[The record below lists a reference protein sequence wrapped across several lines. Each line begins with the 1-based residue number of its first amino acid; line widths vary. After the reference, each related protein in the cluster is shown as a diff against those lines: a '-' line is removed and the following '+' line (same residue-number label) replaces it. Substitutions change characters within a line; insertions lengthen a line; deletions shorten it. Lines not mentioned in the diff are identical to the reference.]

1 MMETSNN
8 NFTFYMSNNLK
19 IDRKY
24 KELNKDNLYEYII
37 RINENNDI
45 VILGL
50 GFIKT
55 TNSETIKIYSKYN
68 LEIYARKSLI

>member
-1 MMETSNN
+1 
-8 NFTFYMSNNLK
+8 MSNNLN

-24 KELNKDNLYEYII
+24 KELNKDNLKEYTL

-55 TNSETIKIYSKYN
+55 TNPETIKIYSKYD
-68 LEIYARKSLI
+68 LEIYTRKSLI